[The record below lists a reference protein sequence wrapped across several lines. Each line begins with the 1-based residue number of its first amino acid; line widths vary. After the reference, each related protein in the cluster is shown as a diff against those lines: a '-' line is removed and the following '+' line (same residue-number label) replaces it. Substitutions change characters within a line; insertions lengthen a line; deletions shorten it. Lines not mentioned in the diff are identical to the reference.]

1 MYTEKRREEI
11 KMTKAI
17 YFDMDGTIVNLYG
30 IENWLEHL
38 INEHT
43 KPYREA
49 KAMVDMRALG
59 RELNRLKANG
69 YVVGVVSWLSKC
81 GTEDY
86 NARVTKAK
94 RDWLAKH
101 LSAVEWDE
109 IHIVSYGTPK
119 REVVDNPFGMLFDDE
134 IDNRENWIGK
144 AYDVNNI
151 IEILKEMK

>member
-1 MYTEKRREEI
+1 
-11 KMTKAI
+11 
-17 YFDMDGTIVNLYG
+17 
-30 IENWLEHL
+30 
-38 INEHT
+38 
-43 KPYREA
+43 
-49 KAMVDMRALG
+49 MRALG
-59 RELNRLKANG
+59 RELNRLKAEG

-81 GTEDY
+81 GTDDY

-119 REVVDNPFGMLFDDE
+119 HEVVDNPFGMLFDDE
-134 IDNRENWIGK
+134 IGNRENWVGK

-151 IEILKEMK
+151 IEVLRGLK